1 MKNRIIDY
9 LTIKA
14 MRREEFKHD
23 NSKVRSAW
31 IIAKKEYLKLSE
43 EEKQEIIKKISADG
57 GT

>member
-1 MKNRIIDY
+1 MKDKIIDY

-14 MRREEFKHD
+14 MRREELKNK
-23 NSKVRSAW
+23 NSKVRCAW

-43 EEKQEIIKKISADG
+43 EEKQEIIKKIGADE